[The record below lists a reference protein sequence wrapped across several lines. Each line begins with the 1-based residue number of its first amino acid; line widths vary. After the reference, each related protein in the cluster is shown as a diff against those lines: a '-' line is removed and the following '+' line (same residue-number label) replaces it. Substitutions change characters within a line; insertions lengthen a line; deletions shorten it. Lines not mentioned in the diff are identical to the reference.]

1 MASAV
6 DICNLALS
14 LVGDRANVSSIDPPE
29 GSAQAEHCA
38 RFYPLA
44 RDTILSMHAWSFATK
59 RAILA
64 SVTTAYP
71 PPKTWQYTY
80 SVPSDMIK
88 MLGVYRAAGTYDEDK
103 VQIEYEVSGQ
113 NNTRVLY
120 ADIDNPVIRYVT
132 NVTDTTA
139 FSSLLV
145 NAIAYSLAS
154 YLAGP
159 IIKGVD
165 SLKISEA
172 MLQRGLA
179 FAEKAKAE
187 DANQTNRSFIQRDTR
202 HPPSWI
208 ENRGSLW
215 PYTDSKPLPD
225 A

>member
-14 LVGDRANVSSIDPPE
+14 LLGDRANVSSIDPPE

-59 RAILA
+59 RAIL
-64 SVTTAYP
+64 SSITTAYP
-71 PPKTWQYTY
+71 PPQTWEYTY
-80 SVPSDMIK
+80 AVPSDMLK
-88 MLGVYRAAGTYDEDK
+88 VLGVYRADSTYDEDK

-120 ADIDNPVIRYVT
+120 ANIDDPVIRYVA
-132 NVTDTTA
+132 NVTDPTV

-145 NAIAYSLAS
+145 NAIAYTLAS
-154 YLAGP
+154 HLAGP
-159 IIKGVD
+159 IIKGLD
-165 SLKISEA
+165 SIKISEA

-179 FAEKAKAE
+179 YAEKAMSE
-187 DANQTNRSFIQRDTR
+187 DANQTNRSFVQRDTR

>member
-6 DICNLALS
+6 NICNLALS
-14 LVGDRANVSSIDPPE
+14 ILGDRANVSSIDPPE

-59 RAILA
+59 RAIL
-64 SVTTAYP
+64 SSITTAYP
-71 PPKTWQYTY
+71 PPQTWEYTY
-80 SVPSDMIK
+80 GVPSDMLK
-88 MLGVYRAAGTYDEDK
+88 MLGVYRADATYDEDK

-120 ADIDNPVIRYVT
+120 ANIDDPVIRYVA
-132 NVTDTTA
+132 NVTDPTF
-139 FSSLLV
+139 FSPLLV
-145 NAIAYSLAS
+145 NAIAYTLAS
-154 YLAGP
+154 HLAGP
-159 IIKGVD
+159 IVKGTE
-165 SLKISEA
+165 SIRLSESHRQTG
-172 MLQRGLA
+172 MLFAQKA
-179 FAEKAKAE
+179 FAE
-187 DANQTNRSFIQRDTR
+187 DANQTNRSFVQRDTR

-208 ENRGSLW
+208 KNRGSLW